1 MTFRLHNLSPVFFK
15 LILKENTQFIRYFTD
30 IKTYNV
36 LFFGSDNIAL
46 NSLRRVNEFR
56 KQESII
62 NRLDLVTANTSK
74 NKSIIEK
81 YACLENI
88 NTLRWPLQ
96 SLNPGEYDIG
106 LIVAFGHLIREDILK
121 KFPLGMV
128 NVHPSLLPRWRGA
141 APIIYSLLHGDQ
153 ITGVTLM
160 KIKADVFDIG
170 EIISQQEVPVL
181 KDIKLPE
188 LTEQLS
194 KIGAD
199 MLVECLKHLP
209 QSLQNAKPQSEEGVT
224 YAKKIN
230 KNIGSV
236 KWSEMSAIQVYNLY
250 RAIYG
255 LYSLKTKFKDKEM
268 KLFNA
273 FLYDVDEVEHS
284 DIPPGS
290 IQYCEKSSSIRILC
304 SDRKYIN
311 FKSLRIVGKKEIT
324 ALDFYNGYIKNIPST
339 NRNLLIVNTL

>member
-1 MTFRLHNLSPVFFK
+1 
-15 LILKENTQFIRYFTD
+15 
-30 IKTYNV
+30 
-36 LFFGSDNIAL
+36 
-46 NSLRRVNEFR
+46 
-56 KQESII
+56 
-62 NRLDLVTANTSK
+62 
-74 NKSIIEK
+74 
-81 YACLENI
+81 
-88 NTLRWPLQ
+88 
-96 SLNPGEYDIG
+96 
-106 LIVAFGHLIREDILK
+106 
-121 KFPLGMV
+121 MV